1 MTLGIKGNEDK
12 NEFLYLSLDG
22 KYFDESVY
30 NKMIKMK

>member
-1 MTLGIKGNEDK
+1 MKTK

-30 NKMIKMK
+30 NKMITMQ